1 MVDKATEAHTFGC
14 TDILV
19 DITGQWANAIQRYT
33 CDGKI
38 NHDENRE
45 KSVLSALVVAAKMIH
60 ASEPSPPK
68 TIIMEPHSDYPQ
80 APTKL

>member
-1 MVDKATEAHTFGC
+1 MYRYSCGHYGAV
-14 TDILV
+14 
-19 DITGQWANAIQRYT
+19 GQRDYT

-45 KSVLSALVVAAKMIH
+45 KSVLSALVVAAKMIQ